1 MRTIRKR
8 YETIK
13 RNETCPCESGLK
25 YKNCCLK
32 EIHAQEQV
40 VYENIHRRHRAVQT
54 IMKASKE
61 VKIGRHLNS
70 VTDSPLI
77 LPDSARDKETKIII
91 P

>member
-25 YKNCCLK
+25 YKKCCLK
-32 EIHAQEQV
+32 EIRSQEQT
-40 VYENIHRRHRAVQT
+40 VYENIHARRRAIKT
-54 IMKASKE
+54 IQIAAEEEKNK
-61 VKIGRHLNS
+61 S
-70 VTDSPLI
+70 V
-77 LPDSARDKETKIII
+77 III